1 VYSLANVWNGVGLL
15 IGLGITSIGAYFL
28 ARWSWRVFLAVVV
41 VVASVLLLWI
51 GYTYYPPERF
61 LNPDLPGFF
70 FRGFWFWVLAF
81 IWGIFASI
89 VYLVRSIRAARPTS
103 RADATTTDLAGRF
116 PEIDAAW
123 EEIMIRL
130 EQARIDLAS
139 QHVFL
144 ILAPDEEWSTAVLN
158 AAGLQLFAH
167 APEGPSP
174 IHAFATADGV
184 LLGASGASAFGT
196 HDGEGTQRMEYLC
209 QRLAEHQPDCPVVRG
224 VVVLLPIT
232 WAGHRDSVKWAA
244 ALRDDL
250 GAIRRTFKV
259 RLPVFALVPQMET
272 VPGFHEFIGRMSH
285 AFRQSRCGFS
295 VPSTHAFSGDLI
307 QRGLVWMSDWF
318 HGWILNLM
326 SEDLL
331 NQSGN
336 NHLFQLDHEV
346 RRFRKRLR
354 AIMEAGFSTHRESEP
369 VLFRGCYF
377 LASGGE
383 PHEQAFAAGLFR
395 SPRGRIYSEH
405 LVTQWTEEAE
415 RDDRHYRRIAL
426 GIGLSGGALTLLVWG
441 YILRQT
447 ESPWWYAGLATVVI
461 GWGVALFRI
470 GRR

>member
-1 VYSLANVWNGVGLL
+1 MYSLAGVWNWVGLL
-15 IGLGITSIGAYFL
+15 IGLGITTVGAYFL
-28 ARWSWRVFLAVVV
+28 ARWSWRLFLAI
-41 VVASVLLLWI
+41 VAVAGSVLFLGI
-51 GYTYYPPERF
+51 AYRFFPPSEF
-61 LNPDLPGFF
+61 LDADLPALFD
-70 FRGFWFWVLAF
+70 RGFWFWVLAF
-81 IWGIFASI
+81 LWGIICSI
-89 VYLVRSIRAARPTS
+89 VYLVRTIRAARPTT

-116 PEIDAAW
+116 PEMDAAW
-123 EEIMIRL
+123 EEITIRM
-130 EQARIDLAS
+130 EQARIDLSS

-144 ILAPDEEWSTAVLN
+144 MLAPDEEWSAAVLN
-158 AAGLQLFAH
+158 SAGLQLFAH

-184 LLGASGASAFGT
+184 LLSASGASAFGT
-196 HDGEGTQRMEYLC
+196 QDGEGVHRVESLC
-209 QRLAEHQPDCPVVRG
+209 RRLAALQPDCPVVRG
-224 VVVLLPIT
+224 VVVLFPIS
-232 WAGHRDSVKWAA
+232 WAGQRDSVKWAA

-250 GAIRRTFKV
+250 NAIRRTFQV
-259 RLPVFALVPQMET
+259 RLPVFALIPQMET
-272 VPGFHEFIGRMSH
+272 VPGFDEFVGRMSH
-285 AFRQSRCGFS
+285 AFRQSRCGFA
-295 VPSTHAFSGDLI
+295 VPSTHAFSGELV

-318 HGWILNLM
+318 HGWVLNLM

-377 LASGGE
+377 LASGAE

-415 RDDRHYRRIAL
+415 RDDRQYRRIAL
-426 GIGLSGGALTLLVWG
+426 GIGLAGGALTLLVWS
-441 YILRQT
+441 YILRVT
-447 ESPWWYAGLATVVI
+447 ESPWWWSGLVAVVI